1 MDYRFFAWDKNE
13 KILYKDVVNINFGAD
28 QATVCIDEISPNGS
42 YPTFKTID
50 NPKLLLC
57 SGIFGMNGQEIF
69 DGSIIELSREALRDD
84 FGFKDADKISL
95 IQIASFEAGGF
106 VLRDVNG
113 DIWGDLDYF
122 EGSGDVIGN
131 IFENEDLIKN
141 TKATND

>member
-1 MDYRFFAWDKNE
+1 
-13 KILYKDVVNINFGAD
+13 
-28 QATVCIDEISPNGS
+28 
-42 YPTFKTID
+42 
-50 NPKLLLC
+50 
-57 SGIFGMNGQEIF
+57 MNGQEIF
-69 DGSIIELSREALRDD
+69 DGSIIELNREALRND

-106 VLRDVNG
+106 VLCDVNG
-113 DIWGDLDYF
+113 DVSGDLDYF